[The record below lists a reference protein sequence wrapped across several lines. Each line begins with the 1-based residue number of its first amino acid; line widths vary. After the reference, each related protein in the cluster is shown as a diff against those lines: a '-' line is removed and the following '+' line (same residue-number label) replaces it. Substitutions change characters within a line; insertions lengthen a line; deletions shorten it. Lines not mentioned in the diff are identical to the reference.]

1 MRGGGGEEER
11 QDDTLLLLPS
21 QVWYGWRKV
30 CLEFMKRNDPDL
42 PFYYHTST
50 HTRFYET
57 EMPNFN
63 QPAEKQ
69 RQLSR
74 PPRREL
80 LGSNVGRRITFAV
93 RGAGSI
99 RSTFHNMPVELPP
112 LPTESGNVLLEH
124 AYAASV
130 ANRNSK

>member
-1 MRGGGGEEER
+1 M
-11 QDDTLLLLPS
+11 TLIFHFIIT
-21 QVWYGWRKV
+21 QVPTPG
-30 CLEFMKRNDPDL
+30 FMKQKCPIL
-42 PFYYHTST
+42 T
-50 HTRFYET
+50 
-57 EMPNFN
+57 N
-63 QPAEKQ
+63 QHAEKQ
-69 RQLSR
+69 RQLSH

-124 AYAASV
+124 AYATSV